1 MTEYYAITVQGELDE
16 HWRNWFDGLKMTHNE
31 EGETVL
37 IGRFA
42 DQAALHGVLTRVR
55 DLGLTL
61 VSVNRVDRDL
71 ETTSDCEK
79 LSADTP

>member
-16 HWRNWFDGLKMTHNE
+16 HWRDWFEGLMMTHNGK
-31 EGETVL
+31 GETVL
-37 IGRFA
+37 TGRLA

-61 VSVNRVDRDL
+61 MSVNRL
-71 ETTSDCEK
+71 ESNLEALSDSERR
-79 LSADTP
+79 SADTL